1 MVQCGDRDEHRM
13 LVRESVGEAGSSDK
27 ASCLGAEL
35 GESGAGGGWVGCLK
49 LKDEN

>member
-13 LVRESVGEAGSSDK
+13 LVSEAGSSDK
-27 ASCLGAEL
+27 ASFLGAEW
-35 GESGAGGGWVGCLK
+35 GERWAGGGWVGCLK